1 MGMSVIMVMAE
12 TVGMIVV
19 VTIAMTAAMGAMGV
33 AVGLA
38 VLVGMGMHLRFYCT
52 RPRNT
57 MQRCEGA

>member
-1 MGMSVIMVMAE
+1 MGMPVIMVMAK

-19 VTIAMTAAMGAMGV
+19 VTVAMGAMGV